1 MNVYKTKGTC
11 STQIFFDVTEDGKV
25 TGVKFI
31 GGCRG
36 NLQAVARLSEG
47 KTPEELIPL
56 LKGIQCRGGTSC
68 GDQFALA
75 LEKYVEEHKK
85 V

>member
-1 MNVYKTKGTC
+1 MSNANNPN
-11 STQIFFDVTEDGKV
+11 FE
-25 TGVKFI
+25 
-31 GGCRG
+31 
-36 NLQAVARLSEG
+36 NLLKSVSDKLG

-68 GDQFALA
+68 GDQFAQA

>member
-36 NLQAVARLSEG
+36 NLQAVARLSE
-47 KTPEELIPL
+47 P
-56 LKGIQCRGGTSC
+56 
-68 GDQFALA
+68 AVA
-75 LEKYVEEHKK
+75 
-85 V
+85 

>member
-68 GDQFALA
+68 GDQFAQA
-75 LEKYVEEHKK
+75 LEKYEEEHKK